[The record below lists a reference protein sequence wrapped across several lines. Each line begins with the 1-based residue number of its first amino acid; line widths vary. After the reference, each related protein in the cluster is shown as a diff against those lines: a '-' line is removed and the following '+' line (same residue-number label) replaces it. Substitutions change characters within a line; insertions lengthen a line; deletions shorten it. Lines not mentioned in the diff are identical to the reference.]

1 MCMLSCVGSK
11 FCTAFSVISVVR
23 VGIIIS
29 ISCISPIIARI
40 IVLGSR
46 FVANEGQQQDES
58 ESENQSARHF
68 G

>member
-1 MCMLSCVGSK
+1 
-11 FCTAFSVISVVR
+11 
-23 VGIIIS
+23 
-29 ISCISPIIARI
+29 
-40 IVLGSR
+40 LGSR